1 MLAVFMYGFTN
12 MCFLSSQSFYF
23 ICRIF
28 LFNLFFFFFFPAV
41 RLLSKVSFKDK
52 LRATGVVATASDGLV
67 VYLAL
72 VTLFF
77 CFYFSL

>member
-41 RLLSKVSFKDK
+41 SKVSFKDK

-77 CFYFSL
+77 CFHSSL